1 MNLNGDGHGSEGE
14 SLRHVGSQHG
24 TEGMPGADLVGGERL
39 ELPTSSV

>member
-1 MNLNGDGHGSEGE
+1 MAMVTDLKANRCGTSAR
-14 SLRHVGSQHG
+14 SMG